1 MLLFCSYKTNV
12 VTDEKTKSK
21 KAVGGKRVMYSTH
34 NPCWD
39 AKNRF
44 NFPDSMEMSFSEIA
58 SAFKAP
64 ADIKAD
70 TIAELRKMFQVTSI
84 KEDDVMAYLKAKG
97 QTDGSSLEELSLKTL
112 QFVKTNSDKIITK
125 LQEEKEK

>member
-21 KAVGGKRVMYSTH
+21 KAIGGKRIMYATH

-39 AKNRF
+39 AKTRF
-44 NFPDSMEMSFSEIA
+44 GFADSMDMSFDEIA
-58 SAFKAP
+58 GAFKAP

-70 TIAELRKMFQVTSI
+70 IIKDLRASLKESSI
-84 KEDDVMAYLKAKG
+84 KEDALIAYLTAKG
-97 QTDGSSLEELSLKTL
+97 QTEGASLEEVPLVTL
-112 QFVKTNSDKIITK
+112 QFVKTNSEKIITK
-125 LQEEKEK
+125 LQEEK